1 MSEESSTLRAVGQV
15 EGKLEMLI
23 EAVEENREAGSKG
36 RQRIYE
42 ELEAIRA
49 NASASKVKIEK
60 LKAQMTAAAP
70 AIADIGRWKERF
82 IGMRM
87 LIVFLS
93 ATAGGMLV
101 AAWKWLIVK
110 FGM

>member
-1 MSEESSTLRAVGQV
+1 MTEESSTLRALGQV

-23 EAVEENREAGSKG
+23 QAVEENREAGSKG

-42 ELEAIRA
+42 ELEAIRTDA
-49 NASASKVKIEK
+49 GISKAKIEK
-60 LKAQMTAAAP
+60 LEVQMTAAAP
-70 AIADIGRWKERF
+70 EIADIKRWKERF

-93 ATAGGMLV
+93 ASAGGMLV